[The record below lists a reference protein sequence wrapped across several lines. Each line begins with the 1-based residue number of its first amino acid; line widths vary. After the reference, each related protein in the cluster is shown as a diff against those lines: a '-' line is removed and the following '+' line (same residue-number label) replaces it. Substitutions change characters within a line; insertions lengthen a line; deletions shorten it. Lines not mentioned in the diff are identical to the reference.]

1 VTFTPQ
7 LLRKDLDLGL
17 EAARR
22 FDVPMPL
29 ASITRDLVQAL
40 IGNGLDDEDF
50 AKLIVQQ
57 ARASGIELTSEQ
69 AAVDDGL
76 R

>member
-1 VTFTPQ
+1 
-7 LLRKDLDLGL
+7 
-17 EAARR
+17 
-22 FDVPMPL
+22 MPL
-29 ASITRDLVQAL
+29 ASATRDLVQTL

-57 ARASGIELTSEQ
+57 ARASGIELVSEM
-69 AAVDDGL
+69 ADVDDGL